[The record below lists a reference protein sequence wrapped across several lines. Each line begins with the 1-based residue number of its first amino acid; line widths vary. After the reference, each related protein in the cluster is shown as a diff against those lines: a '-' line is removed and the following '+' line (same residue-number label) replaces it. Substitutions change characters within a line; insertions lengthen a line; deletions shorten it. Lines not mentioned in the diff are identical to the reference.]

1 MTPKIL
7 QGTYLMRWLKFFSC
21 YPPPKL
27 TLSLTEQRKIWLVN
41 FLKAFAVVTIV
52 YMTMYLIRNNL
63 KASSG
68 LLKDQLGFSTIQ
80 LGQIGLAFSIAY
92 GIGKTLLGYLV
103 DGHNTKR
110 IISGL
115 LVVASLCVVSIGIV
129 LATHHQAMG
138 FLLTMWGLNGLFQS
152 VGGPA
157 SYATIMQWTPKL
169 QHGRWLGAWN
179 TSHNIGGAVAGILA
193 LWGANTLFA
202 GHVYGMFIFPAIIAL
217 AIGCITLFIG
227 SNSPEELGMERVEI
241 LFDEPLNKDNIEA
254 TKLSKWTI
262 FRTYVLGNK
271 WVWLL
276 CIANFFLYLI
286 RIGIYNW
293 APLYTKEMF
302 SFDTKQQVNTIFYFE
317 IGALIASL
325 LWGYISDLA
334 GGRRALVALFCLL
347 LTLPAILGY
356 RYGNSAWQINFSLFC
371 LGVLIFGPQLL
382 IGVSVVGFV
391 PRQAIAVTNGTT
403 GTFGYI
409 FGDSIAKIGLAM
421 IADTKLTGLIIFGHT
436 LHGWNDTFKVFYL
449 ALILGI
455 ILLGFVAYGEE
466 KKSKDEFFL

>member
-1 MTPKIL
+1 
-7 QGTYLMRWLKFFSC
+7 
-21 YPPPKL
+21 
-27 TLSLTEQRKIWLVN
+27 
-41 FLKAFAVVTIV
+41 
-52 YMTMYLIRNNL
+52 MTMYLIRNNL

-92 GIGKTLLGYLV
+92 GIGKTLLGYLI

-115 LVVASLCVVSIGIV
+115 LILASLCVFGIGIV
-129 LATHHQAMG
+129 LATHHQAIG
-138 FLLTMWGLNGLFQS
+138 FLLIMWGLNGLFQS
-152 VGGPA
+152 AGGPA
-157 SYATIMQWTPKL
+157 SYSTIMKWTPKL

-193 LWGANTLFA
+193 LWGANIFFV
-202 GHVYGMFIFPAIIAL
+202 GDVCGMFIFPAIIAL
-217 AIGCITLFIG
+217 GIGGITLFIG
-227 SNSPEELGMERVEI
+227 SNSPEELGMEPVEV
-241 LFDEPLNKDNIEA
+241 LFVEPFNQDNIEA

-262 FRTYVLGNK
+262 FHTYVLGNK

-276 CIANFFLYLI
+276 CAANVFVYLI
-286 RIGIYNW
+286 RIGIDNW

-302 SFDTKQQVNTIFYFE
+302 GFDTKQQVNTIFYFE
-317 IGALIASL
+317 IGALVASL
-325 LWGYISDLA
+325 LWGYISDLS

-347 LTLPAILGY
+347 FTFLAILGY

-371 LGVLIFGPQLL
+371 LGILIFGPQLL

-391 PRQAIAVTNGTT
+391 PKQAIAVTNGTT

-409 FGDSIAKIGLAM
+409 FGDSIAKVGLAM
-421 IADTKLTGLIIFGHT
+421 IADTRLTGLTIFGHT
-436 LHGWNDTFKVFYL
+436 LHGWNDTFKIFYF
-449 ALILGI
+449 ALILGVVF
-455 ILLGFVAYGEE
+455 LGFVAYGEE
-466 KKSKDEFFL
+466 KRIKGHHK